1 MGMDASKSSSSNS
14 STRSS
19 DRSSTNNS
27 AKSASNANASKT
39 GTTDKA
45 ATTTQDAGVKTASLS
60 DSATVGKKE
69 TAQEVASAQ
78 NKADTFA
85 GAWGACSTDEA
96 KANDMSRSVAGLDAK
111 SSLDSKTSL
120 GDQAQSSSVDPKSAN
135 AESAAATQAAEEA
148 QAATQTRA
156 EYEAKAEALGTT
168 DMAKGMKNNK
178 DSVKALQSELQS
190 KLGKD
195 VGGIDGKFG
204 PKTEAAVKE
213 FQEKNGLD
221 PTGKVDEKT
230 REALLGDKP
239 AKTREELQD
248 DEAARQQAATQP
260 KESMI
265 FGDKISAA
273 DQDKVREVAKELGTT
288 PNDLMAV
295 MGVETGGTFDPA
307 QKAKGTKSKAVGLIQ
322 FTNTA
327 ITDMNKRRAKEGL
340 APLSKDQLTKMSF
353 SEQMDHVKDYL
364 QDTLN
369 ARGFKGPVG
378 RDDLYTA
385 VVAPAA
391 LNKSDNSSVY
401 SRGSKAYSANKSLDT
416 NRDGKIT
423 RAEITA
429 RVDNWYDMGMK
440 AMAN

>member
-1 MGMDASKSSSSNS
+1 MGMDAGKSSSSSS

-19 DRSSTNNS
+19 DRSNTSNS
-27 AKSASNANASKT
+27 AKSASNTNASKA

-45 ATTTQDAGVKTASLS
+45 ATATQDKSASLS
-60 DSATVGKKE
+60 DTATVGKKE

-78 NKADTFA
+78 SKADTFA

-96 KANDMSRSVAGLDAK
+96 KANDVSRSVAGLDAQ

-135 AESAAATQAAEEA
+135 AESAAAAKAAEEA
-148 QAATQTRA
+148 QSQAPTQTRA

-239 AKTREELQD
+239 AKSREELQD

-307 QKAKGTKSKAVGLIQ
+307 QKAKGTQSKAVGLIQ

-327 ITDMNKRRAKEGL
+327 ITDMNKRRAQEGL
-340 APLSKDQLTKMSF
+340 APLTKDQLTKMSF

-429 RVDNWYDMGMK
+429 RVDSWYDMGMK
-440 AMAN
+440 ALAN